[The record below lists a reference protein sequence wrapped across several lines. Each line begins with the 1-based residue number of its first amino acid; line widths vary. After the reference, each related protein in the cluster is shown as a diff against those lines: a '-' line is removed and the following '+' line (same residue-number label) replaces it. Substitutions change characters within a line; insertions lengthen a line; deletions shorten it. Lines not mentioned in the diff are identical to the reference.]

1 MASTKMLR
9 SLQVINMRM
18 IVKTVFTMVGL
29 LLLCEPFLC
38 QALGGKRYSATIK
51 LFQYRYNDLTVIGK
65 PGYHTVKPEDTLLD
79 IARDNG
85 LGYNEMALL
94 YPQMDPWMPPPGER
108 LLVPSFWVLPNTK
121 HKELVIN
128 VPEMRLYF
136 FQKGMSRVQTYPVA
150 LGDKDWQTPLGTFYI
165 NEKRPN
171 PTWYIP
177 ESLRT
182 EYGARSMPHG
192 PRNPMG
198 EFAMKFSAGSF
209 AIHGTHMPWGVG
221 RLVSHGCVR
230 CYPEHIRLL
239 YPKVKL
245 KTKLEIIYEPIKI
258 GRKGDRIFV
267 EVHPDVYGKISDF
280 EKYGQNILKRYKMA
294 IYVDRE
300 KYKLAVRLQSGVPMD
315 VTLGPGK
322 SSQVMSQKASTDRM
336 TERIANNTKRP

>member
-1 MASTKMLR
+1 
-9 SLQVINMRM
+9 M
-18 IVKTVFTMVGL
+18 IAKVVSIIVGL
-29 LLLCEPFLC
+29 LFLWNPVVC
-38 QALGGKRYSATIK
+38 RASGGERYKATIK
-51 LFQYRYNDLTVIGK
+51 AFQYRYNDLTVVGEPIS
-65 PGYHTVKPEDTLLD
+65 YTVKPEDTLLD
-79 IARDNG
+79 IARDHG

-94 YPQMDPWMPPPGER
+94 YPRIDPWMPPAGER
-108 LLVPSFWVLPNTK
+108 LSVPSFWVLPTTK
-121 HKELVIN
+121 HEQLVIN

-136 FQKGMSRVQTYPVA
+136 FQKGRSRVQTYPVA
-150 LGDKDWQTPLGTFYI
+150 LGDKDWQTPLGTFFI

-171 PTWYIP
+171 PTWFIP

-198 EFAMKFSAGSF
+198 KFAMKFSAGSF

-245 KTKLEIIYEPIKI
+245 KTKLEIIYEPIKF

-280 EKYGQNILKRYKMA
+280 EEYSEKILEGYSMA
-294 IYVDRE
+294 VYVDPK
-300 KYKLAVRLQSGVPMD
+300 KYRTAVRLQNGSPTNVNLD
-315 VTLGPGK
+315 PGK
-322 SSQVMSQKASTDRM
+322 SAQKSSPSASTDSQV
-336 TERIANNTKRP
+336 ERPGNEKMP

>member
-1 MASTKMLR
+1 
-9 SLQVINMRM
+9 MRM
-18 IVKTVFTMVGL
+18 IAKAVSIIVGL
-29 LLLCEPFLC
+29 LFLWDPVLCR
-38 QALGGKRYSATIK
+38 ASGGERYKATIK
-51 LFQYRYNDLTVIGK
+51 AFLYRHNDLTVVGEPIF
-65 PGYHTVKPEDTLLD
+65 YTVKPEDTLLD
-79 IARDNG
+79 IARDHG

-94 YPQMDPWMPPPGER
+94 YPRMDPWMPPAGER
-108 LLVPSFWVLPNTK
+108 LFVPSFWVLPTTK
-121 HKELVIN
+121 HEQLVIN

-136 FQKGMSRVQTYPVA
+136 FQKDRSRVQTYPVA
-150 LGDKDWQTPLGTFYI
+150 LGDKDWQTPLGTFFI

-198 EFAMKFSAGSF
+198 KFAMKFSAGSF

-245 KTKLEIIYEPIKI
+245 KTKLEIIYEPIKF

-280 EKYGQNILKRYKMA
+280 EEYSEKILEGYSMA
-294 IYVDRE
+294 VYVDPK
-300 KYKLAVRLQSGVPMD
+300 KYRAAVRLQNGSPTNVNLD
-315 VTLGPGK
+315 PGK
-322 SSQVMSQKASTDRM
+322 PAQKSSPRASTDNQV
-336 TERIANNTKRP
+336 ERPGNKKIQNF

>member
-1 MASTKMLR
+1 MASTRILR
-9 SLQVINMRM
+9 CLKGENMRM
-18 IVKTVFTMVGL
+18 IVITVSTLLGL
-29 LLLCEPFLC
+29 LFLC
-38 QALGGKRYSATIK
+38 VPVLSQALGEDRYNDKIK
-51 LFQYRYNDLTVIGK
+51 KYKYRYNDLTVIGEPVFYK
-65 PGYHTVKPEDTLLD
+65 VKSEDTLLD
-79 IARDNG
+79 IARDHG
-85 LGYNEMALL
+85 LGYNEMAIL
-94 YPQMDPWMPPPGER
+94 YPQMDPWMPPADER
-108 LLVPSFWVLPNTK
+108 LLVPSFWVLPTTK
-121 HKELVIN
+121 YRQLVIN

-136 FQKGMSRVQTYPVA
+136 FQKGMSCVQTYPVA

-182 EYGARSMPHG
+182 EYGAKAMPHG

-198 EFAMKFSAGSF
+198 KFAMKFSAGSF

-245 KTKLEIIYEPIKI
+245 KTKLEIIYEPIKF

-294 IYVDRE
+294 IYVDPE
-300 KYKLAVRLQSGVPMD
+300 KYRAAVRLQSGSPTN

-322 SSQVMSQKASTDRM
+322 AVQGIYPVASKRSQ
-336 TERIANNTKRP
+336 N